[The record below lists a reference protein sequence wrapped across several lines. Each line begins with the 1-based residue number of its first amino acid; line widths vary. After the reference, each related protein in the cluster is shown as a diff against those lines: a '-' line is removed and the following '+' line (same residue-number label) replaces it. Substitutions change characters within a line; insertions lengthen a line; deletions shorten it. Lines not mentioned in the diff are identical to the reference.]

1 MTHYFLCLCRKVEQL
16 SEEVDSL
23 KETLDKYS
31 LRQKKRILEA
41 KERAELFER
50 AVIIPLSN
58 NMVFSFP
65 HMISLFS

>member
-1 MTHYFLCLCRKVEQL
+1 LCCLGRKVEQL

-23 KETLDKYS
+23 KETLDRHT

-50 AVIIPLSN
+50 AVSLQQSLIHFI
-58 NMVFSFP
+58 FCI
-65 HMISLFS
+65 MISID

>member
-1 MTHYFLCLCRKVEQL
+1 MEQL

-23 KETLDKYS
+23 KETLDRHS

-50 AVIIPLSN
+50 AVIIHLSN
-58 NMVFSFP
+58 IVVFFFNP
-65 HMISLFS
+65 YDFIF

>member
-1 MTHYFLCLCRKVEQL
+1 MEQL

-23 KETLDKYS
+23 KETLDRHT

-50 AVIIPLSN
+50 AVSLQQSLIHFI
-58 NMVFSFP
+58 FCI
-65 HMISLFS
+65 MISID

>member
-1 MTHYFLCLCRKVEQL
+1 VEQL

-23 KETLDKYS
+23 KETLDKHS

-58 NMVFSFP
+58 MVFFFP
-65 HMISLFS
+65 PYDFIV

>member
-1 MTHYFLCLCRKVEQL
+1 MTNYFLCLCRKVEQL

-23 KETLDKYS
+23 KETLDKHS

-58 NMVFSFP
+58 MVFFFP
-65 HMISLFS
+65 PYDFIV

>member
-1 MTHYFLCLCRKVEQL
+1 VEQL

-23 KETLDKYS
+23 KETLDRHT

-50 AVIIPLSN
+50 AVSLQQSLIHFI
-58 NMVFSFP
+58 FCI
-65 HMISLFS
+65 MISID